1 MEPMHSRP
9 SYRRTGSGEPL
20 PLLHG
25 IGATMDDFSTLVPHL
40 AEHFTC

>member
-1 MEPMHSRP
+1 MHSRP
-9 SYRRTGSGEPL
+9 SYRRTGSGEPP

-25 IGATMDDFSTLVPHL
+25 IGATMGDFSTLVPRP